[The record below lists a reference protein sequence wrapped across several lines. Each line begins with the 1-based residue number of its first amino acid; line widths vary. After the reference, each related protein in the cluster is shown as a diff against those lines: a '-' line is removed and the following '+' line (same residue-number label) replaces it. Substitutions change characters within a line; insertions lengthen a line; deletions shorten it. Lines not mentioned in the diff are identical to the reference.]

1 MHAEENIIAP
11 RIVQPRPWRL
21 AILLL
26 VVLLGVAAA
35 AYIGFDYGRQLA
47 PDTGKARTDELTHLR
62 GRIAELEAE
71 NTDLLA
77 HIQALSSPRS
87 EQPLVGD
94 ESSQADAGPEATVSE
109 LPTATQQGPQEQRLP
124 PADTSAGANTP
135 PSPLQEVVAAMTPA
149 APTAAAD
156 GNPKALGES
165 VALEIQ
171 DFRLRPSDASNSV
184 RFSFAVG
191 LADGGSGSV
200 AGSIW
205 IAVNGLSDAKPVR
218 LRLREAS
225 KDKSDFVRMRFKQ
238 RQLVEGVF
246 VLPEGF
252 TPKNVIVEAKPLEE
266 ERYRAAAGI
275 FDWIVSDG

>member
-1 MHAEENIIAP
+1 MHAEETIIAP
-11 RIVQPRPWRL
+11 RIVQPRPWRS

-26 VVLLGVAAA
+26 VVLVGAAAA
-35 AYIGFDYGRQLA
+35 AYTGFHYGRQLA
-47 PDTGKARTDELTHLR
+47 PDTGKVRTDELTHLR
-62 GRIAELEAE
+62 GRIVELEAE

-77 HIQALSSPRS
+77 HMQALSSPRS
-87 EQPLVGD
+87 EEPLAGVG
-94 ESSQADAGPEATVSE
+94 SPQADAEPEATVSE
-109 LPTATQQGPQEQRLP
+109 LPTATQQEPQEQRQP
-124 PADTSAGANTP
+124 PADTNANTP
-135 PSPLQEVVAAMTPA
+135 PSPQKEVIAAAPPA
-149 APTAAAD
+149 AQVAD
-156 GNPKALGES
+156 TGGNPEALGES
-165 VALEIQ
+165 DALKIQ

-266 ERYRAAAGI
+266 ESYKAAAST